1 MKIENVITHKIQ
13 VELSEPF
20 HWAIG
25 EATTRGSCV
34 VEVITDTG
42 LIGWGECFGPAGPA
56 AAMVEA
62 YKPWLIG
69 TDPLATESI
78 WQDLYAAFRDQG
90 QKGVPI
96 CAISGIDIALGT
108 LRASILMHRSTS

>member
-1 MKIENVITHKIQ
+1 MIITEVKTH
-13 VELSEPF
+13 VLEAPLSEPF

-25 EATTRGSCV
+25 EAKTRSGCV
-34 VEVITDTG
+34 VEVVTDTG
-42 LIGWGECFGPAGPA
+42 LVGWGECFGPARPA

-69 TDPLATESI
+69 ADPLATEKI
-78 WQDLYAAFRDQG
+78 WQDLYASYRDQG

-96 CAISGIDIALGT
+96 CA
-108 LRASILMHRSTS
+108 